1 VKTAPSKQVSAAS
14 VTQSLLSAVRKK
26 RWEIAFGIAK
36 RLRRPNNSRSEKLA
50 LQYFE
55 REAYKD
61 AIKAMRSG
69 KKSIAKAIA
78 IALYEFRG
86 SMKSPAFDLLKEF
99 FSSHL
104 PGASPIALQK
114 PPIGKG
120 HGGTGV
126 NLRRGFKIEKKLSD
140 SAVFGNVLI
149 QSERGKKQTASA
161 GPTQAE
167 RKRSSKARAEKGP
180 KRKRD
185 SGAVETEIIERT
197 PHMEATLVEA
207 ARYSVSVFANL
218 DPPDEGDSVEP
229 LRLRVPKRISQ
240 FAVKVSFDCS
250 PHFRVNGSDEGEII
264 VYKGRDETS
273 RAEFSVTLV
282 AANDTHPM
290 SFTALFRYNGRP
302 SGKITRFFEIDSQER
317 IVWKNSSPKQPA
329 QPGQDIKLP
338 KDVHVSN
345 LASDLT
351 ARPADLRIEVLRTPA
366 NDGRS
371 FKLNCYTPAGDWK
384 GLWNLSVDSE
394 TFVKTQMEGFATST
408 GKQTLAKLESAGIE
422 FWNAVPPEACDCL
435 NLAFANYKI
444 RTISVLSEEPFV
456 PWELMIPVKKG
467 DDPTPCLGVRYCVGR
482 WITGDFHSP
491 GQSIPMHTAFIVAPK
506 GSGLALAPEEVEFLK
521 KSFPGSMQ
529 PDSVTY
535 DALDESLKSLKQDI
549 VHFICHGET
558 AALQTLKLD
567 PNDVLSSSEVLALK
581 GFLIAFRR
589 APFAFLN
596 ACEVGQPV
604 RALAGLGGFAY
615 SFLHIGAAAVVAP
628 LWSVDDVVAAKV
640 CQLLYKSVLSGK
652 TFGEAIQKIRAEAFR
667 TSTDTFASYCYYGD
681 PNAKAT

>member
-1 VKTAPSKQVSAAS
+1 VKTAPSKQVFAAS
-14 VTQSLLSAVRKK
+14 VAQSLISAVRKK
-26 RWEIAFGIAK
+26 RWEIAFAIAK

-61 AIKAMRSG
+61 AIKALRSG
-69 KKSIAKAIA
+69 KKSIARAIA

-99 FSSHL
+99 FSSLL
-104 PGASPIALQK
+104 PGASRTALRK

-120 HGGTGV
+120 RGGTGV
-126 NLRRGFKIEKKLSD
+126 NLRRGFKIEKKRSD
-140 SAVFGNVLI
+140 SAVFGNVFI
-149 QSERGKKQTASA
+149 QSEREKQTSSA
-161 GPTQAE
+161 GPAQAGKKSLSKPPTQ
-167 RKRSSKARAEKGP
+167 KRP
-180 KRKRD
+180 KRKRVTA
-185 SGAVETEIIERT
+185 AVETEIIERT
-197 PHMEATLVEA
+197 PHMEATLVES
-207 ARYSVSVFANL
+207 ARYRVSVFANL
-218 DPPDEGDSVEP
+218 DPPDEGDSVQP

-250 PHFRVNGSDEGEII
+250 PHFRVDGSDEGEII
-264 VYKGRDETS
+264 VYKGREETS
-273 RAEFSVTLV
+273 RAKFSVTLV
-282 AANDTHPM
+282 AANDPHPM
-290 SFTALFRYNGRP
+290 SFTALFRYNDRP
-302 SGKITRFFEIDSQER
+302 SGKITRFFEIDGQAR
-317 IVWKNSSPKQPA
+317 IVWRKSSPKQPT
-329 QPGQDIKLP
+329 QPGQDIKIP

-394 TFVKTQMEGFATST
+394 TFVKTQMEGFAIST

-422 FWNAVPPEACDCL
+422 FWNAVPPEACACL
-435 NLAFANYKI
+435 NLAFANHKI
-444 RTISVLSEEPFV
+444 RTISVFSEEPFV

-482 WITGDFHSP
+482 WITGDFRSP
-491 GQSIPMHTAFIVAPK
+491 VQSIPMRTAFIVAPK

-521 KSFPGSMQ
+521 KSFPGSTQ
-529 PDSVTY
+529 PDPVTY

-567 PNDVLSSSEVLALK
+567 PKDVLSSSEVLALK
-581 GFLIAFRR
+581 GFLTAFRR
-589 APFAFLN
+589 TPFVFLN

-615 SFLHIGAAAVVAP
+615 SFLDIGAAAVVAP

-640 CQLLYKSVLSGK
+640 CQLFYKSVLSGK

-667 TSTDTFASYCYYGD
+667 TCTDTFASYCYYGD
-681 PNAKAT
+681 PNAMAT